1 MKNLLSTP
9 MSRPVLATALAL
21 LLIGLTAVPLQAQD
35 REEPPQREF
44 RTHIP
49 QDQIV
54 SFSPNASFE
63 QFVDFLNPIFQRIFG
78 KQIIDPEERTQQIG
92 ISISGMHFFDAFDL
106 VLDSNNLTYRETD
119 RYFLI
124 DEARPSQ
131 QRGVAAD
138 GATGEQPARVTT
150 VSGDD
155 RLNLDTRDIEINA
168 ILFSLDVNRARDI
181 GLNWNSFLSGDG
193 AGGDIQV
200 RTGGIADAT
209 DDVLVLPRE
218 ISAQRLQEFINIS
231 ESRGAGETIA
241 SPRVTVQSGEQG
253 NIQIGSD
260 IPFTTRDFAGNTIT
274 QFVNTGIIIDVTP
287 TLITQPIADTL
298 GAPLVDFVD
307 LEVRVEN
314 SSGQVTPSG
323 PIVDRNTAQTRVMLL
338 DGEQT
343 VIGGLVSTEESESRR
358 GIPILKDLPGWFFGI
373 RYLTGLTSTTLIQ
386 RELLIVLQAS
396 LVDPL
401 RQRAGRPFEQDLLQ
415 RSREEADRTLRRFDD
430 NAADR
435 IEYLNPRVY
444 GERPAPQHSSP
455 QHETR
460 PPEPNTETNE
470 VRENESNE

>member
-44 RTHIP
+44 RTFIP
-49 QDQIV
+49 QDQVV

-63 QFVDFLNPIFQRIFG
+63 QFVDFLNPIFQRVFE
-78 KQIIDPEERTQQIG
+78 KQVIDPEGRTRDIG
-92 ISISGMHFFDAFDL
+92 ISISGMYFFDAFDL
-106 VLDSNNLTYRETD
+106 VLDANNLTYRETD
-119 RYFLI
+119 RFFFI
-124 DEARPSQ
+124 EEARPSQ
-131 QRGVAAD
+131 QVAA
-138 GATGEQPARVTT
+138 GEGRAGEQPARVTT

-155 RLNLDTRDIEINA
+155 RLNLDTRDIQINA
-168 ILFSLDVNRARDI
+168 ILFSLDVNRAREI
-181 GLNWNSFLSGDG
+181 GLNWNSFLSGEG
-193 AGGDIQV
+193 AGGDIEV
-200 RTGGIADAT
+200 LTGGIADAT
-209 DDVLVLPRE
+209 EDVVVLPRE
-218 ISAQRLQEFINIS
+218 FSAQRLQEFINIS

-241 SPRVTVQSGEQG
+241 SPRVTVQSGEEG

-323 PIVDRNTAQTRVMLL
+323 PIVDRNTAETRVMLL

-343 VIGGLVSTEESESRR
+343 VIGGLISTEETESRR

-401 RQRAGRPFEQDLLQ
+401 RERAGRPFEQDLL
-415 RSREEADRTLRRFDD
+415 RRAREDVDRTLRRFDT
-430 NAADR
+430 NAVDR
-435 IEYLNPRVY
+435 VEFLSPGVY
-444 GERPAPQHSSP
+444 GKPPEPQHSNP

-460 PPEPNTETNE
+460 PPEPDPDTNE
-470 VRENESNE
+470 TRQNESNE

>member
-1 MKNLLSTP
+1 

-21 LLIGLTAVPLQAQD
+21 LLIGLTPVPGQAQD

-44 RTHIP
+44 RTFIP

-63 QFVDFLNPIFQRIFG
+63 QFVDFLNPIFRRVFE
-78 KQIIDPEERTQQIG
+78 KQVIDPEGRTREIG
-92 ISISGMHFFDAFDL
+92 ISISGMYFFDAFDL
-106 VLDSNNLTYRETD
+106 VLEANNLTYRETD
-119 RYFLI
+119 RFFFI
-124 DEARPSQ
+124 EEARPSQ
-131 QRGVAAD
+131 QVAA
-138 GATGEQPARVTT
+138 GEATAGEQPARMTT

-155 RLNLDTRDIEINA
+155 RLNLDTRDIQINA
-168 ILFSLDVNRARDI
+168 VLFSLDVNRAREI
-181 GLNWNSFLSGDG
+181 GLNWNSFLAGDG
-193 AGGDIQV
+193 AGGDIEV
-200 RTGGIADAT
+200 LTGGIADAT
-209 DDVLVLPRE
+209 EDVVVLPRE
-218 ISAQRLQEFINIS
+218 LSAQRLQEFINIS

-241 SPRVTVQSGEQG
+241 SPRVTVQSGEEG

-298 GAPLVDFVD
+298 GAPLVDFID

-323 PIVDRNTAQTRVMLL
+323 PIVDRNTAETRVMLL

-343 VIGGLVSTEESESRR
+343 VIGGLISTEETESRR

-401 RQRAGRPFEQDLLQ
+401 RERAERPFERDLLR
-415 RSREEADRTLRRFDD
+415 RSREDINRTLRRFDT
-430 NAADR
+430 NAAERVDF
-435 IEYLNPRVY
+435 LNPEIY
-444 GERPAPQHSSP
+444 DA
-455 QHETR
+455 
-460 PPEPNTETNE
+460 PPEPAPASPPPAPDGDTDET
-470 VRENESNE
+470 RQNESNE

>member
-1 MKNLLSTP
+1 

-21 LLIGLTAVPLQAQD
+21 LLIGLTAAPVQAQD

-44 RTHIP
+44 RTFIP

-54 SFSPNASFE
+54 SFSPSASFE
-63 QFVDFLNPIFQRIFG
+63 QFIDFLNPIFQRVFE
-78 KQIIDPEERTQQIG
+78 KQVIDPEERTRDIG
-92 ISISGMHFFDAFDL
+92 VSVSGMYFFDAFDL
-106 VLDSNNLTYRETD
+106 VLEANNLTYRETD
-119 RYFLI
+119 RFFFI
-124 DEARPSQ
+124 EEARPSQ
-131 QRGVAAD
+131 EVAEGRAPQ
-138 GATGEQPARVTT
+138 GEQPARMTT
-150 VSGDD
+150 VSGDSQ
-155 RLNLDTRDIEINA
+155 LNLDTRDIQINA
-168 ILFSLDVNRARDI
+168 ILFSLDVNQAREI
-181 GLNWNSFLSGDG
+181 GLNWNSFLSGEG
-193 AGGDIQV
+193 SGGDIQV
-200 RTGGIADAT
+200 LTGGIADAT
-209 DDVLVLPRE
+209 EDVVVLPRE
-218 ISAQRLQEFINIS
+218 LSAQRIQEFINVS
-231 ESRGAGETIA
+231 ESRGIGETIA
-241 SPRVTVQSGEQG
+241 SPRVTVQSGEEG

-323 PIVDRNTAQTRVMLL
+323 PIVDRNTAETRVMLL

-343 VIGGLVSTEESESRR
+343 VIGGLISTEESETRR

-401 RQRAGRPFEQDLLQ
+401 RDRAERPFEQNLL
-415 RSREEADRTLRRFDD
+415 RHAREDADRTLRRFDT
-430 NAADR
+430 NAAER
-435 IEYLNPRVY
+435 VEFLKPRVY
-444 GERPAPQHSSP
+444 GERPEPQQSTP
-455 QHETR
+455 QNETR
-460 PPEPNTETNE
+460 PPDSNADSNET
-470 VRENESNE
+470 RQNESNE

>member
-1 MKNLLSTP
+1 

-21 LLIGLTAVPLQAQD
+21 LLIGLTPVPGQAQD

-44 RTHIP
+44 RTFIP

-63 QFVDFLNPIFQRIFG
+63 QFVDFLNPIFRRVFE
-78 KQIIDPEERTQQIG
+78 KQVIDPEGRTREIG
-92 ISISGMHFFDAFDL
+92 ISISGMYFFDAFDL
-106 VLDSNNLTYRETD
+106 VLEANNLTYRETD
-119 RYFLI
+119 RFFFI
-124 DEARPSQ
+124 EEARPSQ
-131 QRGVAAD
+131 QVAA
-138 GATGEQPARVTT
+138 GEATAGEQPARMTT

-155 RLNLDTRDIEINA
+155 RLNLDTRDIQINA
-168 ILFSLDVNRARDI
+168 ILFSLDVNRAREI
-181 GLNWNSFLSGDG
+181 GLNWNSFLAGDG
-193 AGGDIQV
+193 AGGDIEV
-200 RTGGIADAT
+200 LTGGIADAT
-209 DDVLVLPRE
+209 EDVVVLPRE
-218 ISAQRLQEFINIS
+218 LSAQRLQEFINIS

-241 SPRVTVQSGEQG
+241 SPRVTVQSGEEG

-298 GAPLVDFVD
+298 GAPLVDFID

-323 PIVDRNTAQTRVMLL
+323 PIVDRNTAETRVMLL

-343 VIGGLVSTEESESRR
+343 VIGGLISTEETESRR

-401 RQRAGRPFEQDLLQ
+401 RERAERPFERDLLR
-415 RSREEADRTLRRFDD
+415 RSREDINRTLRRFDT
-430 NAADR
+430 NAAERVDF
-435 IEYLNPRVY
+435 LNPEIY
-444 GERPAPQHSSP
+444 DA
-455 QHETR
+455 
-460 PPEPNTETNE
+460 PPEPAPASPPPAPDGDTDET
-470 VRENESNE
+470 RQNESNE

>member
-1 MKNLLSTP
+1 MKNLLPIP
-9 MSRPVLATALAL
+9 MSRPVLATVLAL
-21 LLIGLTAVPLQAQD
+21 LLIGFTAVPLQAQD

-44 RTHIP
+44 RTFIP
-49 QDQIV
+49 QDQVV

-63 QFVDFLNPIFQRIFG
+63 QFVDFLNPIFQRVFD
-78 KQIIDPEERTQQIG
+78 KQVIDPEGRTRDIG
-92 ISISGMHFFDAFDL
+92 ISISGMYFFDAFDL
-106 VLDSNNLTYRETD
+106 VLDANNLTYRETD
-119 RYFLI
+119 RFFFI
-124 DEARPSQ
+124 EEARPSQ
-131 QRGVAAD
+131 QRGVAAN

-155 RLNLDTRDIEINA
+155 RLNLDTRDIQINA

-181 GLNWNSFLSGDG
+181 GLNWNSFLAGDG

-386 RELLIVLQAS
+386 RELLIVLQAT

-415 RSREEADRTLRRFDD
+415 RSREEADRVLRRFDD

-444 GERPAPQHSSP
+444 GERPAPQHSNP
-455 QHETR
+455 RHETR
-460 PPEPNTETNE
+460 RPNAQDTNDSDA
-470 VRENESNE
+470 NSSNE